1 MKQFFRTTTLVVALI
16 SLLLGEAF
24 AHNKVSGSVRCA
36 CGNGVEGV
44 VVTDGYNFAQT
55 DQQGAF
61 QLEVDKRA
69 RHIYIST
76 PAGYLVENK
85 GSIPQFFLPVDEATK
100 SYDFKLTKN
109 PNDDQ
114 RHTFFATADV
124 QVTSL
129 DNIKRYA
136 TIADDMRQL
145 AESIGGDYFSVD
157 CGDIV
162 GDSPWLY
169 PHYLEVADGAG
180 IPVWR
185 ILGNH
190 DMNYYGK
197 CFETSYV
204 TFEKTFAP
212 NYYSMNRGEAHYIF
226 LNNNF
231 YVGREYFYV
240 GYYTEA
246 LLDWLERD
254 LNYVPKDKLV
264 FVVQHIPARLT
275 PEQVPFEFTGYALA
289 DQTMNAGVLF
299 ELLKEYPKSHII
311 SGHMHYNRN
320 MEHAEGPMEHNTGAV
335 CGTWWRGDVCLDGT
349 PMGYGVYE
357 VDGANVSWYYKSSGY
372 QTNYQ
377 LRAYKPGSKDDQ
389 PNAVVA
395 NVWNWDSQWKVEL
408 YEDGVKTAD
417 MTHFEGYDRAA
428 YELCADKEK
437 VVYAWIS
444 PIKTPH
450 LFAAEPKNPNATIE
464 VRATD
469 RFGRTFVATL
479 E

>member
-1 MKQFFRTTTLVVALI
+1 MKQFSRVMVLAVAMLVGTLTTTLAGVV
-16 SLLLGEAF
+16 G
-24 AHNKVSGSVRCA
+24 GSVRS
-36 CGNGVEGV
+36 VEGKGIAGV

-55 DQQGAF
+55 DSEGNYTM
-61 QLEVDKRA
+61 EVDRRA

-76 PAGYLVENK
+76 PSGYLVENK
-85 GSIPQFFLPVDEATK
+85 GSIPVFYLPIEESAK
-100 SYDFKLTKN
+100 SYDFTLTPN
-109 PNDDQ
+109 PNDDT

-124 QVTSL
+124 QVTSK
-129 DNIKRYA
+129 DDVARYA
-136 TIADDMRQL
+136 LLAQDMKEL
-145 AESIGGDYFSVD
+145 SESIGGDTFSVD

-169 PHYLEVADGAG
+169 PHYLEAADKAG

-197 CFETSYV
+197 CFETSYQ

-212 NYYSMNRGEAHYIF
+212 NYYSMNRGKAHYVF

-231 YVGREYFYV
+231 YVGREYFYM

-246 LLDWLERD
+246 LLEWLEKD
-254 LNYVPKDKLV
+254 LSYVPKDNII
-264 FVVQHIPARLT
+264 FIIQHIPARLS
-275 PEQVPFEFTGYALA
+275 PKQLPFEYNGYVIAE
-289 DQTMNAGVLF
+289 QTTNATALF
-299 ELLKEYPKSHII
+299 ELLKEYKKSHII
-311 SGHMHYNRN
+311 SGHMHFNRN
-320 MEHAEGPMEHNTGAV
+320 IEHEEGPMEHNTGAV
-335 CGTWWRGDVCLDGT
+335 CGTWWRGEVCLDGT

-357 VDGANVSWYYKSSGY
+357 VDGSDVSWYYKSSGY
-372 QTNYQ
+372 DKNYQ
-377 LRAYKPGSKDDQ
+377 MRAYKPGSKADQ
-389 PNAVVA
+389 PLAVVA
-395 NVWNWDSQWKVEL
+395 NVWNWDSGWSVAL
-408 YEDGVKTAD
+408 YEDGKKSAE
-417 MTHFEGYDRAA
+417 MTHFNGYDRAA

-444 PIKTPH
+444 PIETPH
-450 LFAAEPKNPNATIE
+450 LFWAEPKNPNAKIE

-469 RFGRTFVATL
+469 RFGRTFVAPL

>member
-1 MKQFFRTTTLVVALI
+1 MRQHTKLLVLTAA
-16 SLLLGEAF
+16 LLLGTLTSGF
-24 AHNKVSGSVRCA
+24 AANVGGSVRCA
-36 CGNGVEGV
+36 DGKGVEGV

-55 DQQGAF
+55 DAEGCF
-61 QLEVDKRA
+61 VMELDRRA

-76 PAGYLVENK
+76 PAGYLVECK
-85 GSIPQFFLPVDEATK
+85 GSIPQFFLPVSEATE
-100 SYDFKLTKN
+100 SYDFTLTRN
-109 PNDDQ
+109 PNNDE

-124 QVTSL
+124 QATSL
-129 DNIKRYA
+129 NDIERYA
-136 TIADDMRQL
+136 TIAEDMRGL

-169 PHYLEVADGAG
+169 PHYLAVADGAG

-190 DMNYYGK
+190 DMNYNGN
-197 CFETSYV
+197 CFETSYR
-204 TFEKTFAP
+204 TFEELFAP
-212 NYYSMNRGEAHYIF
+212 NYYSMNRGKAHYVF

-246 LLDWLERD
+246 LLEWLERD
-254 LNYVPKDKLV
+254 LSYVPEDALV

-275 PEQVPFEFTGYALA
+275 PNQVPFEYTGYALA
-289 DQTMNAGVLF
+289 DQTMNAGALF
-299 ELLKEYPKSHII
+299 ELLKGRQRCHII

-320 MEHAEGPMEHNTGAV
+320 MEHVEGPMEHNTGAV

-357 VDGANVSWYYKSSGY
+357 VDGTDVSWYYKSSGFDKEY
-372 QTNYQ
+372 QM
-377 LRAYKPGSKDDQ
+377 RAYKPGSKADQ
-389 PNAVVA
+389 PLAVVA
-395 NVWNWDSQWKVEL
+395 NVWNWDSKWSVEL

-444 PIKTPH
+444 PIVTPH
-450 LFAAEPKNPNATIE
+450 LFCAEPQNPNAKLE

-469 RFGRTFVATL
+469 RFGRTYVAEL

>member
-1 MKQFFRTTTLVVALI
+1 MKQLKRVLRLTFALLAGSLSVALA
-16 SLLLGEAF
+16 GE
-24 AHNKVSGSVRCA
+24 VSGSVRSVD
-36 CGNGVEGV
+36 GSGVGGV

-55 DQQGAF
+55 DAQGCF
-61 QLEVDKRA
+61 TIEVDRRA
-69 RHIYIST
+69 RQIYIST
-76 PAGYLVENK
+76 PSGYLVENK
-85 GSIPQFFLPVDEATK
+85 GSRPQFFLPIEESTK
-100 SYDFKLTKN
+100 SYDFTLTPN
-109 PNDDQ
+109 PLNDE

-124 QVTSL
+124 QATSKDDL
-129 DNIKRYA
+129 ARYA
-136 TIADDMRQL
+136 TIAEDMRQL
-145 AESIGGDYFSVD
+145 SESLGVDTFSVD

-169 PHYLEVADGAG
+169 PLYLEVADKAG

-197 CFETSYV
+197 CFETSYQ

-212 NYYSMNRGEAHYIF
+212 NYYSMNRGKAHYIF

-231 YVGREYFYV
+231 YIGREYFYM

-246 LLDWLERD
+246 LLEWLERD
-254 LNYVPKDKLV
+254 LSYVPKDRV
-264 FVVQHIPARLT
+264 IFIVQHIPARLS
-275 PEQVPFEFTGYALA
+275 PKQLPFEYNGYVIAEQTTNATALF
-289 DQTMNAGVLF
+289 D
-299 ELLKEYPKSHII
+299 LLKEYKKSHII
-311 SGHMHYNRN
+311 SGHMHFNLN
-320 MEHAEGPMEHNTGAV
+320 IEHAEGPMEHNTGAV

-357 VDGANVSWYYKSSGY
+357 VDGDKVSWYYKSSGY
-372 QTNYQ
+372 DKNYQ
-377 LRAYKPGSKDDQ
+377 LRAYKAGSKADQ
-389 PNAVVA
+389 PSAVVA
-395 NVWNWDSQWKVEL
+395 NVWNWDSQWRVEL

-417 MTHFEGYDRAA
+417 MTRFEGYDRAA
-428 YELCADKEK
+428 YELCADKER

-444 PIKTPH
+444 PIVTPH
-450 LFAAEPKNPNATIE
+450 LFCAEPRNPNANIE

-469 RFGRTFVATL
+469 RFGRTFVASL

>member
-1 MKQFFRTTTLVVALI
+1 MRMVVVVVAMLCG
-16 SLLLGEAF
+16 SLTQLF
-24 AHNKVSGSVRCA
+24 AHQVGGSVRCTE
-36 CGNGVEGV
+36 GKGLKGV

-55 DQQGAF
+55 DKSGEF
-61 QLEVDKRA
+61 TLEVDRRA
-69 RHIYIST
+69 RHIYLST
-76 PAGYLVENK
+76 PSGYLVECE
-85 GSIPQFFLPVDEATK
+85 GSIPQFFIPVEK
-100 SYDFKLTKN
+100 GRECYDFTLTKN
-109 PNDDQ
+109 PNDDE

-124 QVTSL
+124 QVTSK
-129 DNIKRYA
+129 DDVERYGLLA
-136 TIADDMRQL
+136 QDMREL

-169 PHYLEVADGAG
+169 PHYLEAADKAG

-190 DMNYYGK
+190 DMDYYGN
-197 CFETSYV
+197 CFETSYR

-212 NYYSMNRGEAHYIF
+212 SYYSMNRGKAHYIF

-231 YVGREYFYV
+231 YVGREYFYM

-246 LLDWLERD
+246 LLEWLEKD
-254 LNYVPKDKLV
+254 LSYVPKDWVV

-275 PEQVPFEFTGYALA
+275 PKQVPFEYTGYALA
-289 DQTMNAGVLF
+289 DQTMNAGALF
-299 ELLKEYPKSHII
+299 SLLKGHKKSHII
-311 SGHMHYNRN
+311 SGHMHFNRN
-320 MEHAEGPMEHNTGAV
+320 IEHQEGPLEHNTGAV

-357 VDGANVSWYYKSSGY
+357 VDGTDVSWYYKSSGFDKEH
-372 QTNYQ
+372 Q
-377 LRAYKPGSKDDQ
+377 LRAYKPGSKADQ
-389 PNAVVA
+389 PLAVVA
-395 NVWNWDSQWKVEL
+395 NVWNWDSEWSVEL

-428 YELCADKEK
+428 YELCSDKLK
-437 VVYAWIS
+437 VVYSWIA
-444 PIKTPH
+444 PITTPH
-450 LFAAEPKNPNATIE
+450 LFWAEPKNPEAVLE

-469 RFGRTFVATL
+469 RFGRTFVAAV

>member
-1 MKQFFRTTTLVVALI
+1 MLALA
-16 SLLLGEAF
+16 LLGLSLGVVL
-24 AHNKVSGSVRCA
+24 AHEVGGSVRCA
-36 CGNGVEGV
+36 CGKGVEGV

-55 DQQGAF
+55 DQQGTF
-61 QLEVDKRA
+61 RLDVDRRA

-85 GSIPQFFLPVDEATK
+85 GSIPQFFLPVDEATE

-124 QVTSL
+124 QATSL
-129 DNIKRYA
+129 DDIKRYA

-145 AESIGGDYFSVD
+145 AERIGGDYFSVD

-169 PHYLEVADGAG
+169 PHYLEVSDGAG
-180 IPVWR
+180 IPIWR

-190 DMNYYGK
+190 DMNYNGK
-197 CFETSYV
+197 CFETSYA

-212 NYYSMNRGEAHYIF
+212 NYYSMNRGDAHYIF

-246 LLDWLERD
+246 LLEWLERD
-254 LNYVPKDKLV
+254 LSYVPKDKLI

-275 PEQVPFEFTGYALA
+275 AEQVPFEFTSYALA
-289 DQTMNAGVLF
+289 DQTMNVGALF
-299 ELLKEYPKSHII
+299 DLLKEYPKCHII

-320 MEHAEGPMEHNTGAV
+320 MEHVEGPMEHNTGAV

-357 VDGANVSWYYKSSGY
+357 VDGTDVSWYYKSSGFDTDY
-372 QTNYQ
+372 QM
-377 LRAYKPGSKDDQ
+377 RAYKPGSKADQ
-389 PNAVVA
+389 PKAVVA

-444 PIKTPH
+444 PIKTDH
-450 LFAAEPKNPNATIE
+450 LFAAEPKNPEANIE

-469 RFGRTFVATL
+469 RFGRTYVAGL